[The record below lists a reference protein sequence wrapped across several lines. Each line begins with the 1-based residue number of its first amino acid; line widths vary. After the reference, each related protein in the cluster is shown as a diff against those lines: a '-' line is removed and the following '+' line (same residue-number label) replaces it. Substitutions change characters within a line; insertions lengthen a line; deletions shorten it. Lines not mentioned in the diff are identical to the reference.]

1 MGHLKCIMFVM
12 VMIVISSSCCISKE
26 SMEKCKMKEVEFTVV
41 SKNCYYI
48 NIVFSHYTSKQLREN
63 LVKKLIVYKC
73 KSIWENYITNISMK
87 SKLNKSVGGKLIDL
101 LIDKGYATM
110 NGIAFIFQDKT

>member
-41 SKNCYYI
+41 RKNCYYI

-63 LVKKLIVYKC
+63 LVKKLIVYKIP
-73 KSIWENYITNISMK
+73 SIN
-87 SKLNKSVGGKLIDL
+87 NKEIQVQEYLGKLYNQYKYEVKIE
-101 LIDKGYATM
+101 
-110 NGIAFIFQDKT
+110 

>member
-26 SMEKCKMKEVEFTVV
+26 SMEKCKMKKVEFTVV

-63 LVKKLIVYKC
+63 LVKKLIVYKIP
-73 KSIWENYITNISMK
+73 SIN
-87 SKLNKSVGGKLIDL
+87 NKEIQVQEYLGKLYNQYKYEVKIE
-101 LIDKGYATM
+101 
-110 NGIAFIFQDKT
+110 

>member
-12 VMIVISSSCCISKE
+12 VMIVISSSCFISKE

-63 LVKKLIVYKC
+63 LVKKLIVYKIP
-73 KSIWENYITNISMK
+73 SIN
-87 SKLNKSVGGKLIDL
+87 NKEIQVQEYLGKLYNQYKYEVKIE
-101 LIDKGYATM
+101 
-110 NGIAFIFQDKT
+110 

>member
-63 LVKKLIVYKC
+63 LVKKLIVYKIP
-73 KSIWENYITNISMK
+73 SINNKEIQVQEYLV
-87 SKLNKSVGGKLIDL
+87 KLYNQYKYEVKIE
-101 LIDKGYATM
+101 
-110 NGIAFIFQDKT
+110 

>member
-1 MGHLKCIMFVM
+1 MGHL
-12 VMIVISSSCCISKE
+12 SSSCCISKE

-63 LVKKLIVYKC
+63 LVKKLIVYKIP
-73 KSIWENYITNISMK
+73 SIN
-87 SKLNKSVGGKLIDL
+87 NKEIQVQEYLGKLYNQYKYEVKIE
-101 LIDKGYATM
+101 
-110 NGIAFIFQDKT
+110 

>member
-41 SKNCYYI
+41 SKN
-48 NIVFSHYTSKQLREN
+48 IVFSHYTSKQLREN
-63 LVKKLIVYKC
+63 LVKKLIVYKIP
-73 KSIWENYITNISMK
+73 SIN
-87 SKLNKSVGGKLIDL
+87 NKEIQVQEYLGKLYNQYKYEVKIE
-101 LIDKGYATM
+101 
-110 NGIAFIFQDKT
+110 

>member
-12 VMIVISSSCCISKE
+12 VMIVISFSCCISKE
-26 SMEKCKMKEVEFTVV
+26 SMEKCKMKDVEFTVV

-63 LVKKLIVYKC
+63 NVKKLIVYKIP
-73 KSIWENYITNISMK
+73 SIN
-87 SKLNKSVGGKLIDL
+87 NKEIQVQEYLGKLYNQYKYEVKIE
-101 LIDKGYATM
+101 
-110 NGIAFIFQDKT
+110 

>member
-1 MGHLKCIMFVM
+1 MGNLKCIMFTAI
-12 VMIVISSSCCISKE
+12 IVISSSCCTSKK

-63 LVKKLIVYKC
+63 LVKKLIVYKIP
-73 KSIWENYITNISMK
+73 SIN
-87 SKLNKSVGGKLIDL
+87 NKEIQVQEYLGKLYNQYKYEVKIE
-101 LIDKGYATM
+101 
-110 NGIAFIFQDKT
+110 

>member
-26 SMEKCKMKEVEFTVV
+26 SMEKCKMIEVEFTVV

-63 LVKKLIVYKC
+63 LVKKLIVYKIP
-73 KSIWENYITNISMK
+73 SIN
-87 SKLNKSVGGKLIDL
+87 NKEIQVQEYLGKLYNQYKYEVKIE
-101 LIDKGYATM
+101 
-110 NGIAFIFQDKT
+110 

>member
-12 VMIVISSSCCISKE
+12 VMIVISSSCCISKV

-63 LVKKLIVYKC
+63 LVKKLIVYKIP
-73 KSIWENYITNISMK
+73 SIN
-87 SKLNKSVGGKLIDL
+87 NKEIQVQEYLGKLYNQYKYEVKIE
-101 LIDKGYATM
+101 
-110 NGIAFIFQDKT
+110 

>member
-1 MGHLKCIMFVM
+1 MFVM

-41 SKNCYYI
+41 SKNRYYI

-63 LVKKLIVYKC
+63 LVKKLIVYKIP
-73 KSIWENYITNISMK
+73 SIN
-87 SKLNKSVGGKLIDL
+87 NKEIQVQEYLGKLYNQYKYEVKIE
-101 LIDKGYATM
+101 
-110 NGIAFIFQDKT
+110 

>member
-26 SMEKCKMKEVEFTVV
+26 SMEKCKMNEVEFTVV

-63 LVKKLIVYKC
+63 LVKKLIVYKIP
-73 KSIWENYITNISMK
+73 SIN
-87 SKLNKSVGGKLIDL
+87 NKEIQVQEYLGKLYNQYKYEVKIE
-101 LIDKGYATM
+101 
-110 NGIAFIFQDKT
+110 

>member
-12 VMIVISSSCCISKE
+12 VMIVISSSCCTSKK
-26 SMEKCKMKEVEFTVV
+26 SMEKCKVEFTVV

-63 LVKKLIVYKC
+63 LVKKLIVYKIP
-73 KSIWENYITNISMK
+73 SIN
-87 SKLNKSVGGKLIDL
+87 NKEIQVQEYLGKLYNQYKYEVKIE
-101 LIDKGYATM
+101 
-110 NGIAFIFQDKT
+110 

>member
-12 VMIVISSSCCISKE
+12 VMIVISSSCCTSKK
-26 SMEKCKMKEVEFTVV
+26 SMEKCKMKEVEFKVV

-63 LVKKLIVYKC
+63 LVKKLIVYKIP
-73 KSIWENYITNISMK
+73 SIN
-87 SKLNKSVGGKLIDL
+87 NKEIQVQEYLGKLYNQYKYEVKIE
-101 LIDKGYATM
+101 
-110 NGIAFIFQDKT
+110 

>member
-1 MGHLKCIMFVM
+1 MIMGHLKCIMFVM

-63 LVKKLIVYKC
+63 LVKKINSL
-73 KSIWENYITNISMK
+73 
-87 SKLNKSVGGKLIDL
+87 
-101 LIDKGYATM
+101 
-110 NGIAFIFQDKT
+110 

>member
-1 MGHLKCIMFVM
+1 MGHLKCNMFVM

-26 SMEKCKMKEVEFTVV
+26 SMEKCKMKEEEFTVV

-63 LVKKLIVYKC
+63 LVKKLIVYKIP
-73 KSIWENYITNISMK
+73 SIN
-87 SKLNKSVGGKLIDL
+87 NKEIQVQEYLGKLYNQYKYEVKIE
-101 LIDKGYATM
+101 
-110 NGIAFIFQDKT
+110 